1 LFHTNK
7 LIDWLTRES
16 TAITLTSE
24 QVLYKEGESNVIP
37 GLFIIL
43 SGEIGVHTANAGVF
57 SKITEHTLGEECIIG
72 KARNFKGKFLETAF
86 CLSYQAILLF
96 LSAEK
101 FSFLKEETIKNKL
114 NKDYTIFE
122 NCMERSF
129 LLKQVL
135 RNGMKARD

>member
-1 LFHTNK
+1 M
-7 LIDWLTRES
+7 
-16 TAITLTSE
+16 
-24 QVLYKEGESNVIP
+24 VP

-43 SGEIGVHTANAGVF
+43 AGEIGVHTANAGVF
-57 SKITEHTLGEECIIG
+57 SKITENTLGEECVIA
-72 KARNFKGKFLETAF
+72 KARNFTGKFLETAF
-86 CLSYQAILLF
+86 CLSYQSVLLF

-101 FSFLKEETIKNKL
+101 FPGLKEEAIKNKL

-135 RNGMKARD
+135 RNGKKARN